1 VTTLAVIREQRPG
14 ERRVALVP
22 AELPKVSGMGLDIAV
37 ETGAGERAGFADA
50 DYLAVAGVRIGNTRQ
65 EVLAGAS
72 VQVSVSPPTV
82 GEVDELPVRAT
93 LVSLLPPAW
102 YVDVISR
109 LRDRGISAF
118 SFDLMPRTSRAQAM
132 DALSSQA
139 SLAGYQAAL
148 LAAARL
154 GRAFPVMMTA
164 AGTVPPARVLVM
176 GAGVAGL
183 QAVATARRLGAAV
196 SAYDVRPE
204 AAEEVRSLGATFL
217 DLPIEARPGAGG
229 YAAEQTADF
238 LARQQALIAEMVAQ
252 SDVVITTAAVPGR
265 PAPRLLSTPMIEGM
279 RPGSI
284 VIDLAATAG
293 GNTDVTVDGRE
304 VDHRG
309 VFVIGASDLPSEVA
323 TTASSLY
330 ARNVTN
336 LLALLVHDGEVRP
349 DFDDDIVAATCVT
362 AGGVIRHLPTR
373 DLLDAAAS

>member
-1 VTTLAVIREQRPG
+1 
-14 ERRVALVP
+14 
-22 AELPKVSGMGLDIAV
+22 
-37 ETGAGERAGFADA
+37 
-50 DYLAVAGVRIGNTRQ
+50 
-65 EVLAGAS
+65 
-72 VQVSVSPPTV
+72 
-82 GEVDELPVRAT
+82 
-93 LVSLLPPAW
+93 
-102 YVDVISR
+102 
-109 LRDRGISAF
+109 
-118 SFDLMPRTSRAQAM
+118 M
-132 DALSSQA
+132 DALTSQA

-148 LAAARL
+148 LAATRL

-238 LARQQALIAEMVAQ
+238 LARQQQLIAETVAR

-265 PAPRLLSTPMIEGM
+265 HAPRLLSTGMIEGM
-279 RPGSI
+279 RPGS
-284 VIDLAATAG
+284 VVVDMAAAAG
-293 GNTDVTVDGRE
+293 GNTELTVDGQE
-304 VDHRG
+304 IEHGG
-309 VFVIGASDLPSEVA
+309 VFIIGASDLPSQVA

-336 LLALLVHDGEVRP
+336 LLVLLVHDGEVRP

-362 AGGVIRHLPTR
+362 AGGVIRHAPTR
-373 DLLDAAAS
+373 DLLEATAS

>member
-1 VTTLAVIREQRPG
+1 MTTLAVIREQRPG

-22 AELPKVSGMGLDIAV
+22 AELPKVIGAGLDVAV
-37 ETGAGERAGFADA
+37 ETGAGDRAGFADG
-50 DYLAVAGVRIGNTRQ
+50 DYLVADGVRVLGTRS
-65 EVLAGAS
+65 EVLSGAALL
-72 VQVSVSPPTV
+72 VSVSPPTV
-82 GEVDELPVRAT
+82 EEVDELPAGVT
-93 LVSLLPPAW
+93 LASLLPPAW
-102 YVDVISR
+102 NVDVIAR

-148 LAAARL
+148 VAAARL

-196 SAYDVRPE
+196 TAYDVRPE
-204 AAEEVRSLGATFL
+204 AAEEVRSLGAAFL
-217 DLPIEARPGAGG
+217 DLPIEARPGEGG
-229 YAAEQTADF
+229 YAAEQTTDF
-238 LARQQALIAEMVAQ
+238 LVRQQELIAESVAQ
-252 SDVVITTAAVPGR
+252 SDAVITTAAVPGR
-265 PAPRLLSTPMIEGM
+265 HAPRLLSAAMIEGM
-279 RPGSI
+279 RPGSV
-284 VIDLAATAG
+284 VIDLAAAAG
-293 GNTDVTVDGRE
+293 GNTALTVDGQE
-304 VDHRG
+304 IDHGG
-309 VFVIGASDLPSEVA
+309 VFIIGASDLPSQVA

-362 AGGVIRHLPTR
+362 AGGLIRHAPIR
-373 DLLDAAAS
+373 DLLEATAS